1 MKLLEIEIAE
11 YTNPVTKYVE
21 TTIESMT
28 SSTTVGRSEWQPIT
42 VKIKQTDENSRIIG
56 KQLKKQLDVYEGKVR
71 FNGKFVIG
79 SEEWLLE
86 GGLIYKFVIDSDEW
100 LLEGCWLQN
109 VDYFSYKDDS
119 YMEIKVRFDN
129 ATEK

>member
-1 MKLLEIEIAE
+1 MKLLEIEVDE
-11 YTNPVTKYVE
+11 YTTPIVEPDSKY
-21 TTIESMT
+21 
-28 SSTTVGRSEWQPIT
+28 WQPIT
-42 VKIKQTDENSRIIG
+42 VKVKQTDENSGIIG
-56 KQLKKQLDVYEGKVR
+56 KQLKKQLDVFEGKSR
-71 FNGKFVIG
+71 FNSKFVIN
-79 SEEWLLE
+79 SDEWLLE
-86 GGLIYKFVIDSDEW
+86 SSLNYKFVIDSGEW